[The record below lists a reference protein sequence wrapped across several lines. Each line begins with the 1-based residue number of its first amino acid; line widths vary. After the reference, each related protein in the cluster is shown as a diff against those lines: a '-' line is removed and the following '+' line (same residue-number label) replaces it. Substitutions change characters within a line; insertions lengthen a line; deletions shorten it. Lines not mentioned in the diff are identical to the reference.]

1 MTDLLT
7 RVAELEEGVNRF
19 VAENASA
26 RTVEDLRERYAEDP
40 LGFMREVLGLDLW
53 EGQERIVRAAHEHPR
68 VAVYSNNSLG
78 KGFAV
83 APFALWWV
91 LCRDG
96 FAVLTATTERTVRQ
110 SLMRYVRR
118 AFYAGNLPGQLFEFS
133 LRLNGEDRLI
143 AFTSN
148 NADRITGIHDPRLLV
163 VIDEA
168 QGVEDHVFEGV
179 FALVTSEQSKIVLL
193 GNPLRPAGRFYEACT
208 SGRWHAIGLSAF
220 DHPNV
225 IEGREIY
232 EGAVTRGWIEY
243 MRSEYGED
251 SPVFVARVLG
261 RFPETSIDAL
271 FERKWLDAAA
281 DRLEKRVLERQAA
294 NARIVLAL
302 DVARYGADASCLA
315 KAQGP
320 VVREI
325 TGWRDTDLVTTARRF
340 KAAGEANTTYDGTRP
355 LMVVD
360 AHGMGS
366 SVVDNL
372 RDWGWRVEEFY
383 GWSPANNPQRF
394 MNKRAESYFALR
406 EALRNGRV
414 ALPRNEQLFQE
425 LLTTRWFLNTRGQI
439 QLEAKDEIKLELG
452 RSPDLADAVS
462 MAFYHANAPTSR
474 VEVIRWRV

>member
-1 MTDLLT
+1 MSDLVS
-7 RVAELEEGVNRF
+7 RIAELEEGVNEF

-26 RTVEDLRERYAEDP
+26 RTLDDLRERYGEDP
-40 LGFMREVLGLDLW
+40 LGFYREVLGLDLW
-53 EGQERIVRAAHEHPR
+53 SGQERIVDAAYRHPR
-68 VAVYSNNSLG
+68 LAVYSNNSLG

-118 AFYAGNLPGQLFEFS
+118 AFYAGNLPGQLFEYS
-133 LRLNGEDRLI
+133 LRVDGEDRLI

-148 NADRITGIHDPRLLV
+148 SADRITGIHDPRLLV
-163 VIDEA
+163 IIDEA

-179 FALVTSEQSKIVLL
+179 FALVTSEQSKIILL
-193 GNPLRPAGRFYEACT
+193 GNPLRPQGKFYEACM
-208 SGRWHAIGLSAF
+208 SDRWHSIGLSAF

-243 MRSEYGED
+243 MRAEYGED
-251 SPVFVARVLG
+251 SPVFIARVLG
-261 RFPETSIDAL
+261 RFPESSIDGL
-271 FERKWLDAAA
+271 FERQWLLDAAE
-281 DRLEKRVLERQAA
+281 RFEKRVFERQAGEA
-294 NARIVLAL
+294 GIVLSL

-315 KAQGP
+315 KVQGP
-320 VVREI
+320 IVREI
-325 TGWRDTDLVTTARRF
+325 TSWRDTDLVTTARRF
-340 KAAGEANTTYDGTRP
+340 KAAGEAATRYDGTRP
-355 LMVVD
+355 KMVVD
-360 AHGMGS
+360 AHGMGG
-366 SVVDNL
+366 SVVDNM

-383 GWSPANNPQRF
+383 GWNPANDTKRF
-394 MNKRAESYFALR
+394 LNKRAESYFGLR

-414 ALPRNEQLFQE
+414 ALPRNEALFQE
-425 LLTTRWFLNTRGQI
+425 LLATTWFLNTRGQI

-452 RSPDLADAVS
+452 RSPDLADAVT
-462 MAFYHANAPTSR
+462 MAFYQARNSYR
-474 VEVIRWRV
+474 VSMIPWRV

>member
-1 MTDLLT
+1 MSIVD
-7 RVAELEEGVNRF
+7 RIAQLEEGVNTF
-19 VAENASA
+19 VAENASS
-26 RTVEDLRERYAEDP
+26 RTLDDLRERYGDDP
-40 LGFMREVLGLDLW
+40 HGFMREVLGLDLW
-53 EGQERIVRAAHEHPR
+53 DGQARIVDAAHKHPR

-118 AFYAGNLPGQLFEFS
+118 AFYAGNLPGQLFEYS
-133 LRLNGEDRLI
+133 LRLDGEDRLI

-148 NADRITGIHDPRLLV
+148 SADRITGIHDPRLLV

-193 GNPLRPAGRFYEACT
+193 GNPLRPQGKFYEACT
-208 SGRWHAIGLSAF
+208 SDRWHSIGLSAY

-261 RFPETSIDAL
+261 RFPDTSINGL
-271 FERKWLDAAA
+271 FERQWLIDGAE
-281 DRLEKRVLERQAA
+281 RFESKKLEHEAQTRRT
-294 NARIVLAL
+294 VLAL
-302 DVARYGADASCLA
+302 DVARYGADASSLA
-315 KAQGP
+315 TVQGP
-320 VVREI
+320 IVRSV
-325 TGWRDTDLVTTARRF
+325 TSWRDTDLVKTARRF
-340 KAAGEANTTYDGTRP
+340 QRAGEDATPFGGRRP
-355 LMVVD
+355 VMVVD

-372 RDWGWRVEEFY
+372 RDWGWAVEEFY
-383 GWSPANNPQRF
+383 GWSPATNTKRF
-394 MNKRAESYFALR
+394 LNKRAESYFALR
-406 EALRNGRV
+406 EALRNGRA
-414 ALPRNEQLFQE
+414 ALPKNETLFQE
-425 LLTTRWFLNTRGQI
+425 LLAVTWFLNSKGQI
-439 QLEAKDEIKLELG
+439 QLEAKDEIKIELG
-452 RSPDLADAVS
+452 RSPDLADAVT
-462 MAFYHANAPTSR
+462 MAFYQNANRR
-474 VEVIRWRV
+474 VAQAVPWRV